1 MLVDPIYTL
10 TINGNFVGT
19 LIASVMIGAFSLLSI
34 LYYIYIDKDRL
45 LVYVISYFS
54 FIFLSL
60 MTSNYFLLLQLS
72 NFTPLFKTYYPLI
85 ILFFDYAILFSVLC
99 GTMYIFQRKHP
110 WLRLLFLFL
119 IPIFFGLNF
128 YYPNSIRP
136 LFYTYLAII
145 AFYSLYLSIYEM
157 FHRSFYKYLF
167 LLTIY
172 LSLLIY
178 YTLAYRI
185 TLNGTSLRSLDWVFS
200 LLLVFMSIVFFLLRY
215 KKVLQEKDYLYE
227 KLTHDSL
234 THLYSRSYLLEA
246 LNHIEKGTLLFI
258 DLNNFKV
265 VNDQL
270 GHVVGDQLL
279 LDFSDYLLQGN
290 SMNFLPCRYGGDEFV
305 LLISEDSITSLQ
317 IHDFLDTLIDQF
329 KTILMNNDISNS
341 TIGLSIGMATFHDY
355 NGHDA
360 IIHAD
365 LAMYDAKKAGNNMI
379 VIHDE
384 GMVRK

>member
-1 MLVDPIYTL
+1 
-10 TINGNFVGT
+10 
-19 LIASVMIGAFSLLSI
+19 
-34 LYYIYIDKDRL
+34 
-45 LVYVISYFS
+45 
-54 FIFLSL
+54 
-60 MTSNYFLLLQLS
+60 
-72 NFTPLFKTYYPLI
+72 
-85 ILFFDYAILFSVLC
+85 
-99 GTMYIFQRKHP
+99 
-110 WLRLLFLFL
+110 
-119 IPIFFGLNF
+119 
-128 YYPNSIRP
+128 
-136 LFYTYLAII
+136 
-145 AFYSLYLSIYEM
+145 
-157 FHRSFYKYLF
+157 
-167 LLTIY
+167 
-172 LSLLIY
+172 
-178 YTLAYRI
+178 
-185 TLNGTSLRSLDWVFS
+185 
-200 LLLVFMSIVFFLLRY
+200 MSIVFFLLRY

-246 LNHIEKGTLLFI
+246 LNHIERGTLLFI

-279 LDFSDYLLQGN
+279 LDFSDYLLQYN

-329 KTILMNNDISNS
+329 RTILMNNDLSNS

-365 LAMYDAKKAGNNMI
+365 LAMYDAKKAGNNKI
-379 VIHDE
+379 VVHDD